1 MPNKLSLIISTYNAP
16 EYLHRV
22 LQALTKQHCTN
33 FEAVIADDGSGTE
46 TVELI
51 KQWQT
56 KGLFTLKHAWHE
68 DDGFRAAAA
77 RNNAV
82 RQSEG
87 DYLVFLD
94 GDCLPP
100 PDYIQNQIAFAER
113 GYFVRGSRIMLK
125 QTFTEQCFADHAEIP
140 ESKLEWIQCRLK
152 NGVKRISP
160 VFPLP
165 FNPYKKPTAWYGVKT
180 CNMSVW
186 RDDFYAVNGFDEDY
200 IGWGHED
207 ADLAVRLIRSGVKR
221 KEGRSKVPVVHLWH
235 QENDRTELSNNE
247 RRLQNTLK
255 GHYVVCENGLTSRA
269 VSP

>member
-1 MPNKLSLIISTYNAP
+1 MRSSDLIGCVSVIVSTYNSP
-16 EYLHRV
+16 DYLACV
-22 LQALTKQHCTN
+22 FSALAQQTFNQ
-33 FEAVIADDGSGTE
+33 FEVVVADDGSGQKTLDLVSE
-46 TVELI
+46 WIE
-51 KQWQT
+51 KDA
-56 KGLFTLKHAWHE
+56 FPLKHAWHE

-82 RQSEG
+82 RQSKGE
-87 DYLVFLD
+87 YIVFLD

-125 QTFTEQCFADHAEIP
+125 QTFTEKYFSGSVHIP
-140 ESKLEWIQCRLK
+140 VSKLEWVKCRFK

-165 FNPYKKPTAWYGVKT
+165 FNPYKKLTEWYGVKT

-186 RDDFYAVNGFDEDY
+186 RDDFYSVNGFDESY
-200 IGWGHED
+200 VGWGHED
-207 ADLAVRLIRSGVKR
+207 ADLAVRLIRAGIKR

-235 QENDRTELSNNE
+235 RENDRSALSDNE
-247 RRLQNTLK
+247 DRLKSVIAADYIRSPK
-255 GHYVVCENGLTSRA
+255 GLDA
-269 VSP
+269 